1 MKSFDAEMKKRI
13 VSDEKDFERSFYELS
28 SVVMGEASLLRRMKA
43 SEKSRSAIVEVL
55 NYFRL
60 PVGEVPEGMTSLDDQ
75 LKYLLRPAGV
85 MKRAVQLSGAWW
97 QDSVS
102 VMLAVTRQG
111 EAVALLPSKGQGYT
125 FKHPVTGKRERVSA
139 ENACFFEKECYCLY
153 RPLPEKSLTVRDLA
167 GYMVHSLSSADFL
180 FAAGISLLT
189 AVIGMIMPFINRI
202 VFSHTIPYNLPEN
215 LMPIFVVVVGA
226 AVSTLLIR
234 VAQGLCVCKI
244 QTRLA
249 VDVQS
254 AAMQRLLMMPTGFFK
269 DYTAGD
275 LSYRMDAFNNL
286 VSTLV
291 NSVFV
296 SGLTALFSFV
306 YLGQI
311 AGITPE
317 LVRPTVVTLGVSLA
331 ITVLTVLTQ
340 TMLMRRIMESSSRL
354 NGLVYSL
361 FSGIQKIK
369 LAGAERRAF
378 TRWAQAYKDLARHKY
393 DPPQIVKVLPVLSV
407 GVTILGSMLIYRAAG
422 HSGVSEADFMAF
434 SSAYGMLGGAIM
446 ALGKIIKNLVSIAP
460 TLELIAPLL
469 AAVPESAG
477 SKRQV
482 TSLAGE
488 IELKNITFRY
498 HPDSPIILDNISLKI
513 EPGQYVGIVGE
524 TGCGK
529 STLLRLLMGFE
540 TPEVGAVYY
549 DGINID
555 TVDIRSLRSQ
565 IGVVTQDG
573 RLFSGSIYSNI
584 VISAPG
590 LSEDEAWEAAET
602 AGIARDIEAMPMGM
616 NTRISEG
623 DSNISGGQKQRLMI
637 ARALAPKPSVI
648 MLDEA
653 TSALDNITQ
662 KQVSEAIGRLNTTRI
677 VIAHRLS
684 TIRDCDRILML
695 EGGRIVE
702 DGTFDGLIEKD
713 GAFAGLLKRQML

>member
-1 MKSFDAEMKKRI
+1 
-13 VSDEKDFERSFYELS
+13 
-28 SVVMGEASLLRRMKA
+28 
-43 SEKSRSAIVEVL
+43 
-55 NYFRL
+55 
-60 PVGEVPEGMTSLDDQ
+60 
-75 LKYLLRPAGV
+75 
-85 MKRAVQLSGAWW
+85 
-97 QDSVS
+97 
-102 VMLAVTRQG
+102 
-111 EAVALLPSKGQGYT
+111 
-125 FKHPVTGKRERVSA
+125 
-139 ENACFFEKECYCLY
+139 
-153 RPLPEKSLTVRDLA
+153 
-167 GYMVHSLSSADFL
+167 
-180 FAAGISLLT
+180 
-189 AVIGMIMPFINRI
+189 
-202 VFSHTIPYNLPEN
+202 
-215 LMPIFVVVVGA
+215 
-226 AVSTLLIR
+226 
-234 VAQGLCVCKI
+234 
-244 QTRLA
+244 
-249 VDVQS
+249 
-254 AAMQRLLMMPTGFFK
+254 
-269 DYTAGD
+269 
-275 LSYRMDAFNNL
+275 
-286 VSTLV
+286 
-291 NSVFV
+291 
-296 SGLTALFSFV
+296 
-306 YLGQI
+306 
-311 AGITPE
+311 
-317 LVRPTVVTLGVSLA
+317 
-331 ITVLTVLTQ
+331 
-340 TMLMRRIMESSSRL
+340 
-354 NGLVYSL
+354 
-361 FSGIQKIK
+361 
-369 LAGAERRAF
+369 
-378 TRWAQAYKDLARHKY
+378 
-393 DPPQIVKVLPVLSV
+393 
-407 GVTILGSMLIYRAAG
+407 
-422 HSGVSEADFMAF
+422 
-434 SSAYGMLGGAIM
+434 M

-469 AAVPESAG
+469 TAVPESAG

-549 DGINID
+549 DGVNID